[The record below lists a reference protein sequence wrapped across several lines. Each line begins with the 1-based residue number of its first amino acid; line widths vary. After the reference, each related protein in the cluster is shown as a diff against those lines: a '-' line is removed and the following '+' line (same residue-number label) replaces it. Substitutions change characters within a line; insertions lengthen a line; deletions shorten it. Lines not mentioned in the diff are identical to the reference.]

1 MSSVTDAG
9 QAHEKSLGNT
19 VLDRLDLEDLDVLK
33 PHLSIL
39 EVAKGEVLTP
49 QGELVAYVHFPVTAD
64 LSNVITFSDGRSL
77 ETSSVSRDGM
87 SGLAAFLAEGPIA
100 WDVVVRKAGR
110 VRTISADLLRRQVK
124 QSPRLLN
131 LLLVVTHEN
140 QAEAALTS
148 ACNALHEVTPRLA
161 RWLLLLADHTGDDE
175 LSVTQQDVATMLGT
189 QRTSINASAA
199 GLRAAGAINYRRGRL
214 TITNRPRLEREA
226 CECYAI
232 QRDRA
237 AALAAAPE

>member
-1 MSSVTDAG
+1 MSSVAG
-9 QAHEKSLGNT
+9 VSQTFGKSLGNT
-19 VLDRLDLEDLDVLK
+19 VLDRLSAEDLDVLT
-33 PHLSIL
+33 PQLSIMD
-39 EVAKGEVLTP
+39 VAKGEVLTH
-49 QGELVAYVHFPVTAD
+49 QGETVAYVHFPITAD

-77 ETSSVSRDGM
+77 ETSSVSRDGV
-87 SGLAAFLAEGPIA
+87 SGLAAFLAEGPLA
-100 WDVVVRKAGR
+100 WDVMVRKAGQ
-110 VRTISADLLRRQVK
+110 VRMISAELLRRQVR

-140 QAEAALTS
+140 QAEAALTA

-199 GLRAAGAINYRRGRL
+199 ALRASGAIDYRRGRL
-214 TITNRPRLEREA
+214 TITDRPRLERET

-237 AALAAAPE
+237 AASAARPE